1 MSGKKDFSKFVGLAS
16 EQADRDM
23 VYRDLQ
29 RRGKDTN
36 NRKFVDDT
44 KVKEVNPGK
53 IKQLKLFRFGG
64 ATADPF
70 GDKRRQESAK
80 TMAKLK
86 KGAKTAKKIRTKPI
100 KISIQSASITTP
112 KGMSIEKNTIM
123 PKMAKEG
130 GLMTQG
136 NLRDAIAKVKA
147 KEMEAG
153 GEAVPAKFKGF
164 SKLPEEVQKKMDP
177 ALAERFE
184 DGGPVKMG
192 SGGGVCKGMGI
203 ARAGGKF
210 KVR

>member
-1 MSGKKDFSKFVGLAS
+1 MPGKKDFSKFVGLAS

-36 NRKFVDDT
+36 NRKFVEDT

-53 IKQLKLFRFGG
+53 IKQLKLFRLGG
-64 ATADPF
+64 LASADPF
-70 GDKRRQESAK
+70 GDKRRKESAR

-123 PKMAKEG
+123 PKM
-130 GLMTQG
+130 M
-136 NLRDAIAKVKA
+136 
-147 KEMEAG
+147 
-153 GEAVPAKFKGF
+153 
-164 SKLPEEVQKKMDP
+164 SK
-177 ALAERFE
+177 
-184 DGGPVKMG
+184 
-192 SGGGVCKGMGI
+192 GGVVDMTRSIQINPETGE
-203 ARAGGKF
+203 
-210 KVR
+210 

>member
-36 NRKFVDDT
+36 NRKFVEDT

-70 GDKRRQESAK
+70 GDKRRQESAR
-80 TMAKLK
+80 TMANLK
-86 KGAKTAKKIRTKPI
+86 KVVMSDMKTKPV

-112 KGMSIEKNTIM
+112 RGMSIEKNTIM
-123 PKMAKEG
+123 PKM
-130 GLMTQG
+130 M
-136 NLRDAIAKVKA
+136 
-147 KEMEAG
+147 
-153 GEAVPAKFKGF
+153 
-164 SKLPEEVQKKMDP
+164 SK
-177 ALAERFE
+177 
-184 DGGPVKMG
+184 
-192 SGGGVCKGMGI
+192 GGVVDMTRSIQINPETGE
-203 ARAGGKF
+203 
-210 KVR
+210 